1 MASNNEKTGAVG
13 KTLYVTDLDGTLMRN
28 DETLSAYTIETI
40 NDLIAK
46 GLAFTYATARSIE
59 SARPIAGGLHLELPA
74 SSAATR
80 KTRWRII

>member
-40 NDLIAK
+40 NNLIAK
-46 GLAFTYATARSIE
+46 GLATGIIGCNGGRRRTA
-59 SARPIAGGLHLELPA
+59 
-74 SSAATR
+74 
-80 KTRWRII
+80 